1 MQKNTKQMGKT
12 KNFDFTLEPG
22 KMKSSR
28 ISMNKGT
35 SLITVITICSLNSSY
50 NYVVQMMNSLI
61 NQTFPYWEW
70 IIVINDNKSDII
82 NLKYIDKRIKIIVYD
97 YETIAKAKIEAIKNS
112 STELIFNFEEND
124 LLNERVVLNVNFPAN
139 AKGIKIT
146 HQAKSTYK
154 TYYIKKEDNLYY
166 TMCDTTTPLNDEPNG
181 DIQAIK
187 NGYISISPLG
197 INYTNL
203 EVYNKKTNI

>member
-82 NLKYIDKRIKIIVYD
+82 NLKNIDKRIKIIVYD

-124 LLNERVVLNVNFPAN
+124 LLNATMLECGFF
-139 AKGIKIT
+139 AKKFYTCVPLSWQIICYLLVFFKF
-146 HQAKSTYK
+146 QKFLFFYK
-154 TYYIKKEDNLYY
+154 YSWSNNIFL
-166 TMCDTTTPLNDEPNG
+166 LF
-181 DIQAIK
+181 I
-187 NGYISISPLG
+187 
-197 INYTNL
+197 
-203 EVYNKKTNI
+203 YNS

>member
-70 IIVINDNKSDII
+70 INVTQK
-82 NLKYIDKRIKIIVYD
+82 
-97 YETIAKAKIEAIKNS
+97 ETI
-112 STELIFNFEEND
+112 
-124 LLNERVVLNVNFPAN
+124 
-139 AKGIKIT
+139 
-146 HQAKSTYK
+146 
-154 TYYIKKEDNLYY
+154 
-166 TMCDTTTPLNDEPNG
+166 
-181 DIQAIK
+181 
-187 NGYISISPLG
+187 SILS
-197 INYTNL
+197 Y
-203 EVYNKKTNI
+203 

>member
-82 NLKYIDKRIKIIVYD
+82 NLKNIDKRIKIIVYD
-97 YETIAKAKIEAIKNS
+97 YETIAKAKIEAIKTVQQN
-112 STELIFNFEEND
+112 
-124 LLNERVVLNVNFPAN
+124 
-139 AKGIKIT
+139 
-146 HQAKSTYK
+146 
-154 TYYIKKEDNLYY
+154 
-166 TMCDTTTPLNDEPNG
+166 
-181 DIQAIK
+181 
-187 NGYISISPLG
+187 
-197 INYTNL
+197 
-203 EVYNKKTNI
+203 